1 MKDPAIVFYT
11 SDFMVGVSNLTM
23 EERGQYITL
32 LCLQHQL
39 GHLSKKTIDLNIP
52 NVSEDV
58 LNKFQLDED
67 NKYYNLRLENEIFKR
82 SKFIEHQRENGK
94 KGGRP
99 KKADENPKETQ
110 KKPKI
115 KAKQKP
121 LEDEDDN
128 ENEINNIYNYI
139 ESNFNR
145 TLSPIEYEEISKWE
159 DNDLTRYAVK
169 LAVLNGA
176 YSIKYITKIL
186 YNWEKEGIKTV
197 QQIQEKEKK
206 YKKVN
211 EEVPEWFDK
220 ELKNE
225 SLTEEEKKEQENLLQ
240 ELMTN
245 INEIGG

>member
-52 NVSEDV
+52 NISKDV
-58 LNKFQLDED
+58 IEKFIQDED
-67 NKYYNLRLENEIFKR
+67 GNYFNVRLQYEIEKR

-99 KKADENPKETQ
+99 KKEKNPNKTQ
-110 KKPKI
+110 KKPNSKP
-115 KAKQKP
+115 KQKP

-128 ENEINNIYNYI
+128 DNENIIDNNIYNYI

-145 TLSPIEYEEISKWE
+145 ILTPIEYNKIEYWINEYDIEIIKYAVEKAVFNNAKKFNYVEAILNNWKSSGYKTIEEIK
-159 DNDLTRYAVK
+159 
-169 LAVLNGA
+169 
-176 YSIKYITKIL
+176 
-186 YNWEKEGIKTV
+186 
-197 QQIQEKEKK
+197 
-206 YKKVN
+206 
-211 EEVPEWFDK
+211 
-220 ELKNE
+220 
-225 SLTEEEKKEQENLLQ
+225 EEEN
-240 ELMTN
+240 N
-245 INEIGG
+245 IKNNKAEKIIEMPEYDWLNE